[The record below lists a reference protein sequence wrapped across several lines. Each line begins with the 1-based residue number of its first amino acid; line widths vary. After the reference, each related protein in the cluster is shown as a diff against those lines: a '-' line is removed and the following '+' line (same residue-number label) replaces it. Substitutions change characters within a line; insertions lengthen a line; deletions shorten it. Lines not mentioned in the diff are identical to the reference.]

1 MGCKKTVFVT
11 VGTTSFDQLVE
22 TVITPEVL
30 QILSGRGYEKILIQI
45 GKGDFQPVQ
54 DDTHVEQIIEYYR
67 YKESIES
74 DIREASLVI
83 SHAGAGSVL
92 ETLRARKPL
101 IVVINENLMGNHQ
114 MELAYQ
120 LFQDGH
126 LYYCKC
132 GTLKETL
139 ASMDEGQLIPFCGGE
154 PAKFAQF
161 INRVMGVM

>member
-1 MGCKKTVFVT
+1 MRCKKTVFVT
-11 VGTTSFDQLVE
+11 VGTTSFNQLIE
-22 TVITPEVL
+22 TVVTPEILQVL
-30 QILSGRGYEKILIQI
+30 SKRGYEKILIQI
-45 GKGDFQPVQ
+45 GKGYFQPVQ
-54 DDTHVEQIIEYYR
+54 DGTCVEPVIEYYR
-67 YKESIES
+67 YKESIEN

-101 IVVINENLMGNHQ
+101 IVVINETLMGNHQ

-132 GTLKETL
+132 RWNKRRKT
-139 ASMDEGQLIPFCGGE
+139 
-154 PAKFAQF
+154 
-161 INRVMGVM
+161 V

>member
-1 MGCKKTVFVT
+1 MRCKKTVFVT
-11 VGTTSFDQLVE
+11 VGTTSFNQLIE
-22 TVITPEVL
+22 TVVTPEILQVL
-30 QILSGRGYEKILIQI
+30 SKRGYEKILIQI
-45 GKGDFQPVQ
+45 GKGYFQPVQ
-54 DDTHVEQIIEYYR
+54 DGTCVEPVIEYYR
-67 YKESIES
+67 YKESIEN

-101 IVVINENLMGNHQ
+101 IVVINETLMGNHQ

-132 GTLKETL
+132 GIKE
-139 ASMDEGQLIPFCGGE
+139 ERQFKVE
-154 PAKFAQF
+154 AKNILQK
-161 INRVMGVM
+161 